1 MKYASF
7 GECQRPAAVT
17 VVEAKS
23 RKVTC
28 KGSLDMRGSS
38 PCATA
43 RSMPKCMQQGCS
55 KNSGRRGVQQAQA
68 KNSGLRVKVLE
79 VACIP
84 VEDVCTIR

>member
-55 KNSGRRGVQQAQA
+55 KKLWKAWSAASASQ
-68 KNSGLRVKVLE
+68 E
-79 VACIP
+79 
-84 VEDVCTIR
+84 